1 MKGSFRK
8 TVKNLYELLGRRQK
22 ISFFA
27 ILLIMIVSAALSQM
41 TPLALGYLTDDV
53 LNNSNIQFRATLPVL
68 AFIFGVNIFNET
80 IKVIRR
86 VIVEDTSTRTEKAAR
101 VCAIRALLRA
111 PLSYFRLNMR
121 GNIHGR
127 LNQA

>member
-41 TPLALGYLTDDV
+41 TPLALGYLR
-53 LNNSNIQFRATLPVL
+53 N
-68 AFIFGVNIFNET
+68 
-80 IKVIRR
+80 
-86 VIVEDTSTRTEKAAR
+86 
-101 VCAIRALLRA
+101 
-111 PLSYFRLNMR
+111 
-121 GNIHGR
+121 H
-127 LNQA
+127 